1 MKKYIWDTGALAL
14 YFAAHIEVKKVMQEI
29 EQGKAIAFIPTSI
42 LAEYYYKAIEKY
54 GKKAAQVQI
63 ITLMNSAL
71 EEITISRENVF
82 KIGELK
88 VKYHKLSY
96 IDSLVISL
104 GLQKKAILL
113 TTDGYIRDTKLI
125 KTMKFDY

>member
-14 YFAAHIEVKKVMQEI
+14 FFADHIKAKKIMQNI
-29 EQGKAIAFIPTSI
+29 ENENAIGYIPTSI

-54 GKKAAQVQI
+54 GKQGAQVQI
-63 ITLMNSAL
+63 ITLTNSTL
-71 EEITISRENVF
+71 KEITLNNQYIF

-96 IDSLVISL
+96 IDRLVISL
-104 GLQKKAILL
+104 GIQEKPTLL
-113 TTDGYIRDTKLI
+113 TTDGYIK
-125 KTMKFDY
+125 

>member
-1 MKKYIWDTGALAL
+1 MKKYIWDTGALSL
-14 YFAAHIEVKKVMQEI
+14 YFAAHKEVKRIMREI
-29 EQGKAIAFIPTSI
+29 EQGKVIGYIPTSI

-63 ITLMNSAL
+63 ITLMNSVL
-71 EEITISRENVF
+71 KEITISRENVF

-96 IDSLVISL
+96 IDSLVITL

-125 KTMKFDY
+125 KTIKFDY